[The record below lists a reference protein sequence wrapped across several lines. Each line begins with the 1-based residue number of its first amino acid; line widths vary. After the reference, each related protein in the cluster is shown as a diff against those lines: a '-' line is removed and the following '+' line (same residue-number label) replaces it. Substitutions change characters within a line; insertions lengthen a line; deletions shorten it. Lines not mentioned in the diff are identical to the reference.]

1 MVERVVQ
8 ASKPLGQSRRRW
20 SDEIKGRIVAESFA
34 PAAVASQ
41 VARRYGLS
49 PQHLSAWRRA
59 ARAGLLSLPTKEE
72 AAESA
77 TSDVHSSSS
86 GQASGAL
93 GGPDPRHE
101 LVKARGR
108 PEIHQLGENVGQIGL
123 RVDAGELAGFDER
136 CDAGPI
142 LCALIMPGEERIL
155 AIKNNHPFIL
165 PMSGRS
171 WKFSTAGIPILA
183 ARSLSGA

>member
-34 PAAVASQ
+34 PGAVASQ

-59 ARAGLLSLPTKEE
+59 ARAGLLSLPTNED

-77 TSDVHSSSS
+77 TPDVRSSSS

-93 GGPDPRHE
+93 GGPGPRHE

-108 PEIHQLGENVGQIGL
+108 PEIHQLGEDVGQIGL
-123 RVDAGELAGFDER
+123 RVDAIELATLDER
-136 CDAGPI
+136 RDAGPI
-142 LCALIMPGEERIL
+142 PARWTKPPKLNTVITIPTIL
-155 AIKNNHPFIL
+155 HVVAFVLRRVAP
-165 PMSGRS
+165 
-171 WKFSTAGIPILA
+171 
-183 ARSLSGA
+183 SLQDRL